1 MKVVYNK
8 SGFNQARDALRA
20 TQRTVKYRSFTTG
33 EKLHLLERFDALVEG
48 EKVPQNVASSA
59 IGVSL
64 SCIFDWRR
72 KKEALSSHTTKDKLS
87 LHKGPASILDELEQ
101 ELVEYITMWRMK
113 GFPVSRMSI
122 VRKVGQLRPDFG
134 EKSLAARKMSVSR
147 FLTRN
152 QLTHRVATHKAQRCP
167 GEVRDEALAYL
178 EVQVPRVNDSCRHQD
193 FILNM
198 DQTPVYQAMDEGV
211 TIDFVGARTVNL
223 RTSANDSQRVTV
235 AVTIAASG
243 KQLKSMIVFK
253 GEFVY
258 HQFFTEKSCSPSSP
272 SFVFA
277 PLR

>member
-1 MKVVYNK
+1 
-8 SGFNQARDALRA
+8 LRCTA
-20 TQRTVKYRSFTTG
+20 DCQVQVLHNWG
-33 EKLHLLERFDALVEG
+33 EVASSPTLDALVEG
-48 EKVPQNVASSA
+48 EKVPQIVASSA

-64 SCIFDWRR
+64 SCVLDWRI
-72 KKEALSSHTTKDKLS
+72 KNEALSVHTTKDKLSLPLSVHTTKDKLS

-167 GEVRDEALAYL
+167 GEVRNEALAYL
-178 EVQVPRVNDSCRHQD
+178 EVQVPRVNDSCHHQD

-198 DQTPVYQAMDEGV
+198 DQTPMYQAMAEGV

-243 KQLKSMIVFK
+243 KQLKSMIIFK